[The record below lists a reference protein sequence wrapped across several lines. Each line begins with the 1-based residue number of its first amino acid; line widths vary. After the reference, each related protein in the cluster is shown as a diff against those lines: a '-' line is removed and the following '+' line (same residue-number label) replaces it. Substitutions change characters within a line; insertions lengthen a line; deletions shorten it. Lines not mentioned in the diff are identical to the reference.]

1 MTIRAIL
8 IDDEPL
14 AHDVVLHHLKP
25 HGDVEVLAQFYHPAD
40 ALAWLANNSA
50 DLLFLDINMPA
61 LNGIELLKVLANRP
75 QVIIIS
81 AYQEY
86 AVDGFELDV
95 TDYLV
100 KPVSAERL
108 ANGLKKVRDRIR
120 LSSLTSADSS
130 PLQREKAQL
139 GSNQNHD
146 ETTTYIDRVSPENTQ
161 EIHAGKNEAMSN
173 IILKVD
179 RELRRFELSDI
190 TYFEAYG
197 NYVKVWQGDQATLVN
212 STLKGILQ
220 MLPLTQFSKI
230 HKSYIVAN
238 NRVVRLDSEYVTLF
252 NEVKLKIGKSYK
264 AEAKRILA

>member
-1 MTIRAIL
+1 MTIKAIL

-14 AHDVVLHHLKP
+14 AHDVVLHHLKQ

-75 QVIIIS
+75 QVVIIS

-108 ANGLKKVRDRIR
+108 ANGLKKVRDRIT
-120 LSSLTSADSS
+120 LSNLTYGDN
-130 PLQREKAQL
+130 
-139 GSNQNHD
+139 SNQ
-146 ETTTYIDRVSPENTQ
+146 EKTQ
-161 EIHAGKNEAMSN
+161 EIHTGTNEVISN
-173 IILKVD
+173 IVLKVD

-197 NYVKVWQGDQATLVN
+197 NYVKVWQGNQATLVN
-212 STLKGILQ
+212 STLKGILE

-238 NRVVRLDSEYVTLF
+238 DCVVRLDSEHVTLL

-264 AEAKRILA
+264 AEAKRIFA

>member
-1 MTIRAIL
+1 MQIWNLTSIGTLFNMTIKAIL

-14 AHDVVLHHLKP
+14 AHDVVLHHLKQ

-75 QVIIIS
+75 QVVIIS

-108 ANGLKKVRDRIR
+108 ANGLKKVRDRIT
-120 LSSLTSADSS
+120 LSNLTYGDN
-130 PLQREKAQL
+130 
-139 GSNQNHD
+139 SNQ
-146 ETTTYIDRVSPENTQ
+146 EKTQ
-161 EIHAGKNEAMSN
+161 EIHTGTNEVISN
-173 IILKVD
+173 IVLKVD

-197 NYVKVWQGDQATLVN
+197 NYVKVWQGNQATLVN
-212 STLKGILQ
+212 STLKGILE

-238 NRVVRLDSEYVTLF
+238 DCVVRLDSEHVTLL

-264 AEAKRILA
+264 AEAKRIFA

>member
-1 MTIRAIL
+1 MQIWNLTSIGTLFNMTIKAIL

-14 AHDVVLHHLKP
+14 AHDVVLHHLKQ

-75 QVIIIS
+75 QVVIIS

-108 ANGLKKVRDRIR
+108 ANGLKKVRDRIT
-120 LSSLTSADSS
+120 LSNLTYGDNSS
-130 PLQREKAQL
+130 Q
-139 GSNQNHD
+139 
-146 ETTTYIDRVSPENTQ
+146 ENTQ
-161 EIHAGKNEAMSN
+161 EIHAGKNGAISN
-173 IILKVD
+173 IVLKVD

-197 NYVKVWQGDQATLVN
+197 NYVKVWQGNQATLVN
-212 STLKGILQ
+212 STLKGILE

-238 NRVVRLDSEYVTLF
+238 DCVVGLDSEHVTLL

-264 AEAKRILA
+264 AEAKRIFA

>member
-1 MTIRAIL
+1 MQIWNLTSIGTLFNMTIKAIL

-14 AHDVVLHHLKP
+14 AHDVVLHHLKQ

-75 QVIIIS
+75 QVVIIS

-108 ANGLKKVRDRIR
+108 ANGLKKVRDRIT
-120 LSSLTSADSS
+120 LSNLTYGDN
-130 PLQREKAQL
+130 
-139 GSNQNHD
+139 SNQ
-146 ETTTYIDRVSPENTQ
+146 EKTQ
-161 EIHAGKNEAMSN
+161 EIHAGTNEVISN
-173 IILKVD
+173 IVLKVD

-197 NYVKVWQGDQATLVN
+197 NYVKVWQGNQATLVN
-212 STLKGILQ
+212 STLKGILE

-238 NRVVRLDSEYVTLF
+238 DCVVRLDSEHVTLL

-264 AEAKRILA
+264 AEAKRIFA

>member
-1 MTIRAIL
+1 MTIKAIL
-8 IDDEPL
+8 VDDEPL
-14 AHDVVLHHLKP
+14 AHDVVLHHLKQ

-75 QVIIIS
+75 QVVIIS

-108 ANGLKKVRDRIR
+108 ANGLKKVRDRIT
-120 LSSLTSADSS
+120 LSNLTYSDN
-130 PLQREKAQL
+130 
-139 GSNQNHD
+139 SNQ
-146 ETTTYIDRVSPENTQ
+146 ENTQ
-161 EIHAGKNEAMSN
+161 EIHAGTNEVISN
-173 IILKVD
+173 IVLKVD

-197 NYVKVWQGDQATLVN
+197 NYVKVWQGNQATLVN
-212 STLKGILQ
+212 STLKGILE
-220 MLPLTQFSKI
+220 MLPPTQFSKI

-238 NRVVRLDSEYVTLF
+238 DCVVGLDPEHVTLL

-264 AEAKRILA
+264 AEAKRIFA

>member
-1 MTIRAIL
+1 MQIWNLTSIGTLFNMTIKAIL

-14 AHDVVLHHLKP
+14 AHDVVLHHLKQ

-75 QVIIIS
+75 QVVIIS

-108 ANGLKKVRDRIR
+108 ANGLKKVRDRIT
-120 LSSLTSADSS
+120 LSNLTYGDN
-130 PLQREKAQL
+130 
-139 GSNQNHD
+139 SNQ
-146 ETTTYIDRVSPENTQ
+146 EKTQ
-161 EIHAGKNEAMSN
+161 EIHTGTNEVISN
-173 IILKVD
+173 IVLKVD

-197 NYVKVWQGDQATLVN
+197 NYVKVWQGNQATLVN
-212 STLKGILQ
+212 STLKGILE

-238 NRVVRLDSEYVTLF
+238 DCVVGLDSEHVTLL

-264 AEAKRILA
+264 AEAKRIFA